1 MGDLLLLLLLL
12 GVNLDLRR
20 ADIELVVEE
29 LRIDEVSEGF
39 FSEAES
45 WWEDIVDGLVSV
57 EKFEDVVMFLTKV
70 QKI

>member
-1 MGDLLLLLLLL
+1 M
-12 GVNLDLRR
+12 RR

-57 EKFEDVVMFLTKV
+57 GKFEDVVMFLTKV